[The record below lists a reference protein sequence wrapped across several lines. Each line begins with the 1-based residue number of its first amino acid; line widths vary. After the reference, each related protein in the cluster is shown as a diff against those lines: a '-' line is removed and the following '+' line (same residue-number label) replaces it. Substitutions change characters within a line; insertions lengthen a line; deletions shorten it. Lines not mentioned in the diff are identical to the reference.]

1 MKLQELSK
9 PKSLTEIAYDAIH
22 ESILSGQLTVDVVY
36 KEKNLAED
44 LGISRTP
51 VREAL
56 LALSSEGLITFLPR
70 KGLVVN
76 KFSTQDIE
84 EIFEIRE
91 SIELASVKKICRN
104 HASLDFSQLRSCFEN
119 QKESLNTQHGAS
131 EFMDLDRAFHMA
143 ISELVGNSRL
153 VSIMNNVQDKVHLMG
168 LRALLIEGR
177 MEEVIDEHE
186 KIIDAV
192 ENGREEEALAL
203 MEYHLC
209 RSKKSVKINQI

>member
-9 PKSLTEIAYDAIH
+9 PESLTKIAYDAIH
-22 ESILSGQLTVDVVY
+22 SSILSGQLTVDVVY
-36 KEKNLAED
+36 KEKNIAED

-56 LALSSEGLITFLPR
+56 LALSAEGLITFLPR

-76 KFSTQDIE
+76 KFSKQDIE

-104 HASLDFSQLRSCFEN
+104 HTLLDFSQLRNGFE
-119 QKESLNTQHGAS
+119 KHKKSLSARPDATK
-131 EFMDLDRAFHMA
+131 FMNLDRAFHMA

-153 VSIMNNVQDKVHLMG
+153 VSIMNNVSDKVHLMG
-168 LRALLIEGR
+168 LRALSTEGR
-177 MEEVIDEHE
+177 MEEVIEEHR
-186 KIIDAV
+186 KIVEAI
-192 ENGREEEALAL
+192 ENGWEKEALAL
-203 MEYHLC
+203 MEYHLY
-209 RSKKSVKINQI
+209 RSKKMVKINQM

>member
-9 PKSLTEIAYDAIH
+9 PKSLTEIAYGAIH
-22 ESILSGQLTVDVVY
+22 DSILSGQLTVDIVY

-76 KFSTQDIE
+76 KFSTQDVE

-104 HASLDFSQLRSCFEN
+104 HASLDFSQLRSCFED
-119 QKESLNTQHGAS
+119 QKRSIRRQLGEN
-131 EFMDLDRAFHMA
+131 EFMNLDRDFHMA

-153 VSIMNNVQDKVHLMG
+153 VSIMNNVRDKVHLMG
-168 LRALLIEGR
+168 VRALSSEGR

-186 KIIDAV
+186 KILEAV
-192 ENGREEEALAL
+192 ENGRAEEALAL
-203 MEYHLC
+203 MEYHLNC
-209 RSKKSVKINQI
+209 SKNKVKTNLM

>member
-1 MKLQELSK
+1 MNLPELSK
-9 PKSLTEIAYDAIH
+9 PESLTKIAYDAIH
-22 ESILSGQLTVDVVY
+22 SSILSGQLTVDVVY
-36 KEKNLAED
+36 KEKSLAED

-76 KFSTQDIE
+76 KFSKQDIE

-104 HASLDFSQLRSCFEN
+104 HASLDFSHLRNCFED
-119 QKESLNTQHGAS
+119 QKRSLSIQPRAN
-131 EFMDLDRAFHMA
+131 EFMNLDRDFHMA

-153 VSIMNNVQDKVHLMG
+153 VSIMTNVRDKVHLMG
-168 LRALLIEGR
+168 LRALSVEGR
-177 MEEVIDEHE
+177 MEEVIEEHE
-186 KIIDAV
+186 KIVAAV

-203 MEYHLC
+203 MEYHLY
-209 RSKKSVKINQI
+209 RSKKSVKINKM

>member
-1 MKLQELSK
+1 MKLPELNK
-9 PKSLTEIAYDAIH
+9 PESLTKIAYDAIH
-22 ESILSGQLTVDVVY
+22 SSILSGQLTVDVVY

-76 KFSTQDIE
+76 KFSKQDIE

-104 HASLDFSQLRSCFEN
+104 HALLDFSQLKKGFEE
-119 QKESLNTQHGAS
+119 QKKSLSAQPDTTN
-131 EFMDLDRAFHMA
+131 FMNLDRKFHMA

-153 VSIMNNVQDKVHLMG
+153 VSTMNNIRDKVHLMG
-168 LRALLIEGR
+168 LRALSVEGR
-177 MEEVIDEHE
+177 MEEVIEEHG
-186 KIIDAV
+186 KIVEAV
-192 ENGREEEALAL
+192 ENGWEEEALAL
-203 MEYHLC
+203 MEYHLD
-209 RSKKSVKINQI
+209 RSKKMVKIN

>member
-1 MKLQELSK
+1 MNLQELSK
-9 PKSLTEIAYDAIH
+9 PKSLTESAYGAIH
-22 ESILSGQLTVDVVY
+22 DSILSGQLTVDVVY

-91 SIELASVKKICRN
+91 SIEMASLKKICQN
-104 HASLDFSQLRSCFEN
+104 HASLDFSHLRDCFED
-119 QKESLNTQHGAS
+119 QKRSLSVQLGAN
-131 EFMDLDRAFHMA
+131 EFMNLDRDFHMA

-153 VSIMNNVQDKVHLMG
+153 VSIMNNVRDKVHLMG
-168 LRALLIEGR
+168 LRALSIEGR

-186 KIIDAV
+186 KIVEAI
-192 ENGREEEALAL
+192 ENGREEEALGL
-203 MEYHLC
+203 MEYHLY
-209 RSKKSVKINQI
+209 RSKKKVKINQM